1 MRKLN
6 YTVGIDSISPDTAQF
21 GGVQGE
27 HNATDIEI
35 TLTDEL
41 VLALTGLIGEV
52 YYRVDL
58 VDGAGAHYIGEPIA
72 FGGENKISYQVP
84 QSATAE
90 GGNAEV
96 RLVFSEVEGSET
108 NSIIYTF
115 GMRLYFEPSFHG
127 DETEVKAVADLSGL
141 VKKASDCAE
150 SAERSAVL
158 AKNAS
163 CLAGQSLEEIDE
175 IIFNTLDSLKES
187 GQFDGKDGK
196 DGTPATHCWNGTV
209 LTVASA
215 SGTSSADLKG
225 EKGDKGAK
233 GDTGST
239 GPKGAKGDKGDRGA
253 PFTYADFT
261 AAQLAALTGPKGD
274 TGPQGEKGDKGDG
287 YILTDEDKGEIA
299 ARVSGDFVS
308 YSEDVSEILTAEQKE
323 TARKNIGA
331 VDASLVVDNLVDDNK
346 ILKDN
351 IPNGTATFNF
361 LKEHGVATGIVQSL
375 SETHKARARENID
388 AVSKNE
394 LDEAVSNIVKG
405 NEKWQTIADIT
416 LDEASTAVDITQD
429 TNGQA
434 FSLNKVKIIVDT
446 DNTTGFYTA
455 TGNLLLNLKSAET
468 SSVSRAIYLTN
479 FLPNTADKYS
489 RAIFDVE
496 VVDGMAFVSGRCKN
510 NIATLNNAEFGA
522 PFTMSGNLAF
532 VLKNSILDNMQLA
545 TNYSNGLAIGTRI
558 RVLGV
563 RA

>member
-108 NSIIYTF
+108 NSVIYTF

-150 SAERSAVL
+150 RAERSAVL

-163 CLAGQSLEEIDE
+163 YLAGQSLEEIDE
-175 IIFNTLDSLKES
+175 IIFDTLDSLKES

-274 TGPQGEKGDKGDG
+274 TGPQGEKGDKGEKGETGAQGIQGKPGLDWKGEWDATKNYMNGDIVSYNGSSYVCAIDGLPEGIFPGEDEQDWALLAEKGDTGDG
-287 YILTDEDKGEIA
+287 YILTDEDKVEIA

-331 VDASLVVDNLVDDNK
+331 VDASLVVDNLVADNK

-375 SETHKARARENID
+375 SETHKARARTNIG
-388 AVSKNE
+388 AVSQA
-394 LDEAVSNIVKG
+394 DFDSAVGNI
-405 NEKWQTIADIT
+405 
-416 LDEASTAVDITQD
+416 
-429 TNGQA
+429 
-434 FSLNKVKIIVDT
+434 
-446 DNTTGFYTA
+446 
-455 TGNLLLNLKSAET
+455 
-468 SSVSRAIYLTN
+468 
-479 FLPNTADKYS
+479 
-489 RAIFDVE
+489 
-496 VVDGMAFVSGRCKN
+496 
-510 NIATLNNAEFGA
+510 
-522 PFTMSGNLAF
+522 
-532 VLKNSILDNMQLA
+532 NSILA
-545 TNYSNGLAIGTRI
+545 TVVSG
-558 RVLGV
+558 GV
-563 RA
+563 S